1 MPIHLADHLA
11 QGRHIPGILA
21 FRRNAKV
28 GEILED
34 LLLIADTA
42 TEDEFQDQIV
52 YVPL

>member
-1 MPIHLADHLA
+1 MPAHLVNHLG

-28 GEILED
+28 GKIIED

-42 TEDEFQDQIV
+42 IEDEFQDQIV

>member
-1 MPIHLADHLA
+1 
-11 QGRHIPGILA
+11 
-21 FRRNAKV
+21 V